1 MWLVMKSLYDKD
13 TVFNLT
19 FLASFGLCFSHLESH
34 KSQKSF
40 ENTKITN
47 CALIENRELPISFDE
62 SGSRVEHQRCDYT
75 V

>member
-47 CALIENRELPISFDE
+47 CALIAVGQKL
-62 SGSRVEHQRCDYT
+62 
-75 V
+75 